1 MKQDGKM
8 KRHSSR
14 IAKKQRTL
22 HYPQRERERERDLQ
36 RIPQSK
42 ERPAS
47 KAQTKSREYLDS
59 QLLHDRRLS
68 KLKLHHLDYRK
79 SKCIPCKNVK
89 EIQHKLEN
97 TK

>member
-1 MKQDGKM
+1 MKQDGNM

-14 IAKKQRTL
+14 IAKKQRTS
-22 HYPQRERERERDLQ
+22 HYPQRERERERERERDLQ

-59 QLLHDRRLS
+59 HLLHDRRLS
-68 KLKLHHLDYRK
+68 KLKTLL
-79 SKCIPCKNVK
+79 SS
-89 EIQHKLEN
+89 LS
-97 TK
+97 

>member
-47 KAQTKSREYLDS
+47 KAQTKGRAYLDS
-59 QLLHDRRLS
+59 PTS
-68 KLKLHHLDYRK
+68 
-79 SKCIPCKNVK
+79 S
-89 EIQHKLEN
+89 
-97 TK
+97 